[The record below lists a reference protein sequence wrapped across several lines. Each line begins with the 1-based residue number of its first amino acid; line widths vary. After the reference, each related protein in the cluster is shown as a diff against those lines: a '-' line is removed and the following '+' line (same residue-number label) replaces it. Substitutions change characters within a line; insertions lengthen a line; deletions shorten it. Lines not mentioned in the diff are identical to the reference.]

1 MHQTMLSPQ
10 VGGPGIHRGICHF
23 NLNFHVKAFTQ
34 GENVNTDVKY
44 PFPGGGGGGGK
55 FFVS

>member
-1 MHQTMLSPQ
+1 MLSPK

-23 NLNFHVKAFTQ
+23 SLNFHVKAFTQ

-44 PFPGGGGGGGK
+44 PFPGGGGVN
-55 FFVS
+55 FV